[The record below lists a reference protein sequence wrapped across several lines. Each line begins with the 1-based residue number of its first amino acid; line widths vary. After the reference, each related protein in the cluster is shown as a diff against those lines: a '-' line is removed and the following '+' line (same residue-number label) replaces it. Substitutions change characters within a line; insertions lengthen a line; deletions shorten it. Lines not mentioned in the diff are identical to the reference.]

1 MMRISEYR
9 YDLKTAEE
17 SQDTK
22 LLLHEFL
29 ITEIERDAVNLFEMS
44 QQQMFTYV
52 NSKIYKYVAEKQ
64 LVVSAFDLERLT
76 EDMVDE
82 LAGFGPLEA
91 MIRDDSINDI
101 LVNGARDIFIERKG
115 KLEKTQMR
123 FIDDEHVLRVIRRI
137 LAPLG
142 RRVDEASPTVDA
154 RLPDGSR
161 LNVVIPPLALNGPCM
176 SIRKFRKSPI
186 LGSDLLAY
194 GTLDSKMLSF
204 LTNASKNRVN
214 TMISGSTGAGKTTM
228 LNFMSRSIP
237 AGERIVTIEDAA
249 ELRLEHEHVVRLETR
264 PQNLDGM
271 GEVNAHDLV
280 VNALR
285 MRPDRII
292 LGEVRSREVM
302 DMLQAMN
309 TGHEGCMSTIH
320 ANSASDALLRMETLA
335 GLAGFQG
342 AEATLR
348 KMIAA
353 ALELIVQVTRLPNGK
368 RRITSITEIIG
379 IRDDRFV
386 TNELFSYN
394 PDLDVFV
401 MSPTLP
407 TNLKLREAMNAD

>member
-1 MMRISEYR
+1 MRISEYQ
-9 YDLKTAEE
+9 YDLKTAEK

-22 LLLHEFL
+22 LLLHGYL
-29 ITEIERDAVNLFEMS
+29 IAEIEQDRTDLLGMS
-44 QQQMFTYV
+44 KQQMFTYI
-52 NSKIYKYVAEKQ
+52 NSKVYRYVADKQ
-64 LVVSAFDLERLT
+64 LVVSAYDLKQLT

-91 MIRDDSINDI
+91 LIKDDSINDI
-101 LVNGARDIFIERKG
+101 LVNGAKDIFVERKG
-115 KLEKTQMR
+115 KLEKTQLR
-123 FIDDEHVLRVIRRI
+123 FIDNDHVLRVIRRI
-137 LAPLG
+137 LSPLG

-161 LNVVIPPLALNGPCM
+161 LNVIIPPLALNGPCM

-194 GTLDSKMLSF
+194 GTLNSQMLSF
-204 LTNASKNRVN
+204 LTNATERRVN
-214 TMISGSTGAGKTTM
+214 TIISGGTGAGKTTM

-237 AGERIVTIEDAA
+237 VGERIVTIEDAA
-249 ELRLEHEHVVRLETR
+249 ELRLAHDHVVRLETR

-271 GEVNAHDLV
+271 GEISAHDLV
-280 VNALR
+280 RNALR

-292 LGEVRSREVM
+292 LGEVRSKEVM

-309 TGHEGCMSTIH
+309 TGHEGCMSTVH
-320 ANSASDALLRMETLA
+320 ANNPNDALLRLETLA

-342 AEATLR
+342 AEVTMR

-353 ALELIVQVTRLPNGK
+353 AIELIIQVTRMPDGK
-368 RRITSITEIIG
+368 RRVTSVVEVVG
-379 IRDDRFV
+379 IRDDQFV

-394 PDLDVFV
+394 ADMDKFFSQAVTPNN
-401 MSPTLP
+401 P
-407 TNLKLREAMNAD
+407 KLRDALACS